1 MRALHYLSWQFSLR
15 CKEPHFLG
23 IYSIRSSPAPD
34 HSDNP
39 CMLTLADRQSSPTP
53 ANPERRRGLRIK
65 QQRPV
70 KLYEPRTARY
80 YPGQTADISA
90 SGLRLSLPLS
100 TPIIAGHTLS
110 LHVAS
115 HCSFASRSQMVEAKV
130 IWMQREGSQLV
141 AGLELLS
148 SAAVLARAA

>member
-1 MRALHYLSWQFSLR
+1 
-15 CKEPHFLG
+15 
-23 IYSIRSSPAPD
+23 
-34 HSDNP
+34 
-39 CMLTLADRQSSPTP
+39 MLTLADRRQSPSD

-70 KLYEPRTARY
+70 KVYEPRTSRY

-90 SGLRLSLPLS
+90 SGLRVSLPLS

-115 HCSFASRSQMVEAKV
+115 NCSFASRNQMVEAKV
-130 IWMQREGSQLV
+130 IWMQRKGSQLM
-141 AGLELLS
+141 AGLQLLA
-148 SAAVLARAA
+148 SAAALVRAA